1 MFLINPLP
9 LLQWNFVM
17 RSIVIFMVQHRHLFR
32 IRMLKHICKC
42 RLTRPDS
49 LCNTSYRSFHSFHLC
64 ILFSQRLNA
73 LGHAEMG
80 IRADSY
86 NQPQLI
92 LLIYILYKTAVNPDW
107 TCHGPR
113 PAPTHHPEC
122 CHSGWRWCL
131 AACLKSFQIVHDFAA
146 K

>member
-1 MFLINPLP
+1 MVQCAVSRRTVMLLEVVGRRIYFQRIRMFLINPLP

-92 LLIYILYKTAVNPDW
+92 LLIYILYKTAVNPD
-107 TCHGPR
+107 
-113 PAPTHHPEC
+113 
-122 CHSGWRWCL
+122 
-131 AACLKSFQIVHDFAA
+131 
-146 K
+146 